1 MAGSQDKTDE
11 QIDARMRTI
20 RDLHT
25 WGIFLIR
32 ERLRRENP
40 GASKQELGRK
50 LEEYLINADQPYDTR
65 VVSPVPPP
73 SAKR

>member
-1 MAGSQDKTDE
+1 MAAIEDKTDE
-11 QIDARMRTI
+11 QIEARMRTI
-20 RDLHT
+20 RDLHA

-50 LEEYLINADQPYDTR
+50 LEEYLIHADKPYE
-65 VVSPVPPP
+65 P
-73 SAKR
+73 SAFARGPSPEMK